1 MQKLYL
7 NSINY
12 IINLKLNDKDIEN
25 SYIQDK
31 LNDINFK
38 SIINNSLNKKF
49 IDLFDPVILSIL
61 KNDAVYQK
69 YMGSIISKE
78 NYLAQIK
85 KIDKKN
91 LIKTVE
97 ENIDYLEPNKIVH
110 KYMLEEYIKYQQEN
124 GIFKENKKDYNASLN
139 KIVKPSLELKT
150 AVSSIIKLNAHK
162 LNLFVEPKCFTIEE
176 YFNYIVNT
184 TGDHKYAL
192 QKQNEFKKIKGE
204 CKNNKKVLMN
214 ISHFNDLLFSFTNSN
229 NVYFEI
235 LKTVNHELCHIMQSN
250 EPIALNKYPNI
261 DQYKYLKEIK
271 LAELDPEF
279 YTKYHDY
286 FELEIQAN
294 LYGYKQVVKE
304 LRKNYKNNKEL
315 IAIYEEKIKQELMK
329 RCTKSYD
336 MINKQF
342 DKIIAKNKDIKN
354 NKYFYYEYKNGKK
367 RTLFEL
373 VNLKEEYFNN
383 LKKDEKLCEKAKSSY
398 LDDIK
403 KFKEDG
409 EDKMFFNNILFDQMI
424 RLTTTKL
431 ELNCMVMN
439 NNQLLALKEALF
451 AGRFNYMN
459 NSDMLMEGDPKHVDK
474 LSKMS
479 SLEYTKEMLKKIEEI
494 SLIIEKNL
502 VKQNKKRR

>member
-7 NSINY
+7 NSINF
-12 IINLKLNDKDIEN
+12 IINLKLKDKDIEN

-85 KIDKKN
+85 KIDKEN
-91 LIKTVE
+91 LIKTIE
-97 ENIDYLEPNKIVH
+97 ETIEYLEPNNIVH
-110 KYMLEEYIKYQQEN
+110 KYMLEEYIKYQQEK
-124 GIFKENKKDYNASLN
+124 GIFKEEKNNYNANLN
-139 KIVKPSLELKT
+139 KIIKPSKELKT
-150 AVSSIIKLNAHK
+150 VTSCIIKLNAHK

-176 YFNYIVNT
+176 YYNYMVNSS
-184 TGDHKYAL
+184 GNPKYAL
-192 QKQNEFKKIKGE
+192 QKTNDFSKIKGE
-204 CKNNKKVLMN
+204 FKDGKKVLMN
-214 ISHFNDLLFSFTNSN
+214 ITHFNDLLFSMTNSN
-229 NVYFEI
+229 KVYYEI
-235 LKTVNHELCHIMQSN
+235 VKTVNHELCHLMQN
-250 EPIALNKYPNI
+250 NDPIALNKYPTI

-271 LAELDPEF
+271 LAQLDNEF

-294 LYGYKQVVKE
+294 LYGYKQVIKE
-304 LRKNYKNNKEL
+304 LRKDSKKNKEL
-315 IAIYEEKIKQELMK
+315 INVYEEKVKQELMK

-342 DKIIAKNKDIKN
+342 DKLISKQKDIKN
-354 NKYFYYEYKNGKK
+354 NKYYYYEYKNGKK
-367 RTLFEL
+367 RSLFEL
-373 VNLKEEYFNN
+373 VNLKEEFFTN
-383 LKKDEKLCEKAKSSY
+383 LKRDEKLCEKAKSGY
-398 LDDIK
+398 LDEIK
-403 KFKEDG
+403 KFREDG
-409 EDKMFFNNILFDQMI
+409 EDKVFFNNILFDQMLRI
-424 RLTTTKL
+424 TTTKL

-459 NSDMLMEGDPKHVDK
+459 NLDMIMEGDPKHIDRA
-474 LSKMS
+474 SKMT
-479 SLEYTKEMLKKIEEI
+479 SLEYTKDILKKIEEI

-502 VKQNKKRR
+502 AKQSKRR